1 MLYPLPRGYCLSTLP
16 SERCSAPFRMAMAAY
31 ETAVR
36 YKLGIKITLRQGIR
50 VVRKNWELPDIA
62 VS

>member
-1 MLYPLPRGYCLSTLP
+1 
-16 SERCSAPFRMAMAAY
+16 MAMAAY